1 MTKIE
6 VRKAADA
13 AVAAHPDGDYRT
25 MTLVALESLG
35 VATHTPQ
42 EYERVKSAVKCA
54 VARRN
59 GTASWGGARPG
70 SGRPRKEEEVVSPA

>member
-1 MTKIE
+1 MTKTE
-6 VRKAADA
+6 VRKAAEA

-25 MTLVALESLG
+25 QTMYALELLK

-42 EYERVKSAVKCA
+42 EYERVKSAVKRA